1 MVKNL
6 QKFCASFQIVVG
18 VDAFTCLLC
27 GFIVF
32 STMGNLALE
41 QGKTVEDIVTD
52 GPGNNFKIYLKPVAI
67 LKICFTLICTKAK

>member
-6 QKFCASFQIVVG
+6 QKCCASFQIVVG

-52 GPGNNFKIYLKPVAI
+52 GPGNNFKFFISSLW
-67 LKICFTLICTKAK
+67 TS